1 MIHRALR
8 PVTFPSKATMDSRCD
23 HTSPLFDQKYTEECA
38 RKAWSRA
45 DEIRKRMAGPEDV
58 SDDDIAAMNAA
69 VDEADQLRRQA
80 EMGKAAWR
88 MRMAELDANRSFERE
103 RNPWG
108 ASSFRSS
115 TIGQPAAFGMSP
127 TMYNTDGGASM
138 PHTDARNTRGGRH
151 GYSFM
156 RALKGATALR
166 EGLQFD
172 GLEAETHAE
181 LVRLR
186 GASTRGVLVP
196 WDAPISRSLLPASI
210 RYRDLTTTTGAGAIP
225 FVVAPTLI
233 DLLRARL
240 VVVALGAT
248 VMPDMQTGFGIPRQS
263 AASTGYWVTEGTAPT
278 ASNAQLDQVMF
289 NPRTAG
295 ANTKLTRKFID
306 QSSIAAED
314 FAVSELVKTV
324 AQTVERAALNGSGSG
339 AEPTGI
345 LQLSDV
351 PAVTIATNGGALTWL
366 KTLEFIGKLSS
377 ANAPLES
384 RAWLINP
391 QTKAKMGGTP
401 RETGYPKY
409 LYDFDD
415 PVSPIAG
422 FPVLE
427 TTNLPS
433 TLSKGSSGNVL
444 SAAIFGAW
452 TDLVVALFSAVDVVV
467 DPFTESTAGNV
478 RISVFQDVDV
488 NVRHQESFLI
498 CKEIVTA

>member
-1 MIHRALR
+1 MN
-8 PVTFPSKATMDSRCD
+8 PRCD
-23 HTSPLFDQKYTEECA
+23 YKSPVYDEQFTRDCIQ
-38 RKAWSRA
+38 KAWKRA
-45 DEIRKRMAGPEDV
+45 TDVRDRMDRAEDV
-58 SDDDIAAMNAA
+58 SDEDVETMNAA
-69 VDEADQLRRQA
+69 LDEADQLTRQVDL
-80 EMGKAAWR
+80 GKAVWR
-88 MRMAELDANRSFERE
+88 HRKMELDANRQLRDEVMRVPPGG
-103 RNPWG
+103 RLLNPDLHAG
-108 ASSFRSS
+108 
-115 TIGQPAAFGMSP
+115 
-127 TMYNTDGGASM
+127 M
-138 PHTDARNTRGGRH
+138 PHTDAKNTRGGRH

-166 EGLQFD
+166 EGLPFD

-181 LVRLR
+181 LVRVR
-186 GASTRGVLVP
+186 GASTRGVLIP
-196 WDAPISRSLLPASI
+196 WDAPISRSLLPASV
-210 RYRDLTTTTGAGAIP
+210 RYRDLTTTTGAGVVP

-240 VVVALGAT
+240 VVSALGAT
-248 VMPDMQTGFGIPRQS
+248 IMPDMTTGFGIPRQS

-278 ASNAQLDQVMF
+278 ASNAQIDQVMF
-289 NPRTAG
+289 GPRTAG

-306 QSSIAAED
+306 QSSISAED
-314 FAVSELVKTV
+314 FAVDELIKTV
-324 AQTVERAALNGSGSG
+324 AQTVEKAALNGSGSG

-345 LQLSDV
+345 LQLSGV
-351 PAVTIATNGGALTWL
+351 PSVTIATNGGALTWL

-401 RETGYPKY
+401 RESGYPKY

-415 PVSPIAG
+415 PASPIAG
-422 FPVLE
+422 FPVQE

-452 TDLVVALFSAVDVVV
+452 ADLVVALFSAVDVVV

-478 RISVFQDVDV
+478 RISAFQDVDV
-488 NVRHQESFLI
+488 NVRHPESFVI
-498 CKEIVTA
+498 CKEIATA